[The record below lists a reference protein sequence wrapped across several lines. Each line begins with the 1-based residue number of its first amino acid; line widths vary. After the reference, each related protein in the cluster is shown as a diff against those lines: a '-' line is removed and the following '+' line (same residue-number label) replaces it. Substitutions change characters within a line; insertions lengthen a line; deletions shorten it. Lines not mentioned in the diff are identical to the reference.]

1 MKVEIFLIMA
11 VFRPNWGF
19 FVDLQGRGILIKVY
33 LSVGCFEYQDF
44 LPNSLSP

>member
-11 VFRPNWGF
+11 VFRPNWGV
-19 FVDLQGRGILIKVY
+19 FVDLQGRGIRIKVY